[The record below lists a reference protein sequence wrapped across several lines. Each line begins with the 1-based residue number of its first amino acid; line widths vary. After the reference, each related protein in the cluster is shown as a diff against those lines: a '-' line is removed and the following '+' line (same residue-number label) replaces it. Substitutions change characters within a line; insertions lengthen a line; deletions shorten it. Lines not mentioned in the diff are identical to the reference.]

1 MDIEDILQRGQ
12 QQVAKAEDLR
22 QLDDVRV
29 GFLGKKGELTALLK
43 QLGTLDA
50 AERPKVG
57 ALINEAKVALQQDI
71 EGRKDQLQQQELAQT
86 LAADT
91 VDVTLPGRQPAL
103 GGLHPVTGYVP
114 HTRYLYRG
122 GLSGCCRP
130 RD

>member
-12 QQVAKAEDLR
+12 QQVANAEDLR

-71 EGRKDQLQQQELAQT
+71 EGRRDQLQQQELLKGQQPQ
-86 LAADT
+86 DT
-91 VDVTLPGRQPAL
+91 N
-103 GGLHPVTGYVP
+103 LH
-114 HTRYLYRG
+114 
-122 GLSGCCRP
+122 
-130 RD
+130 

>member
-12 QQVAKAEDLR
+12 QQVANAEDLR

-57 ALINEAKVALQQDI
+57 ALINQAKVTLQQDI
-71 EGRKDQLQQQELAQT
+71 EGRKAQLQQQEQP
-86 LAADT
+86 
-91 VDVTLPGRQPAL
+91 LPMQRHQHG
-103 GGLHPVTGYVP
+103 
-114 HTRYLYRG
+114 
-122 GLSGCCRP
+122 S
-130 RD
+130 

>member
-57 ALINEAKVALQQDI
+57 ALINQAKVTLQQDI
-71 EGRKDQLQQQELAQT
+71 EGRKDQLQQQAITLRNLLSFRLRVSTTSRTWWRWLVEHAPLGMPLLTINDLERVQT
-86 LAADT
+86 EMT
-91 VDVTLPGRQPAL
+91 W
-103 GGLHPVTGYVP
+103 
-114 HTRYLYRG
+114 
-122 GLSGCCRP
+122 
-130 RD
+130 